1 MIKKMS
7 VLKLQ
12 NITKTYRSGSLAVE
26 ALRGIDL
33 DIERGEFTSIMG
45 ASGSGKSTMMNILG
59 CLDKPTEG
67 VYLLNGQDVS
77 KFKKERL
84 AEVRNRTLGFVFQNF
99 HLLPRTTA
107 LENVE
112 LPLLYSEENL
122 SWKEMHQKAKKAL
135 EIVGLADRADHTPN
149 ELSGGQQQR
158 VAIARALVSEPKLLL
173 ADEPTGNLD
182 SRTSLEIMDLFQELN
197 RNGLTILMVTHE
209 PEIARFTGRI
219 VTLRDGLIR
228 SDKTIEP
235 RSAKQAISEWKDVED
250 IELIN
255 EGY

>member
-1 MIKKMS
+1 MAVAELS
-7 VLKLQ
+7 G
-12 NITKTYRSGSLAVE
+12 ITRVYRSGSLAVE

-33 DIERGEFTSIMG
+33 TVNEGEFTALMG
-45 ASGSGKSTMMNILG
+45 ASGSGKSTMMNIVG
-59 CLDKPTEG
+59 CLDQPTEG
-67 VYLLNGQDVS
+67 TYHLNGEDVS
-77 KFKKERL
+77 QFKKDKL
-84 AEVRNRTLGFVFQNF
+84 AKVRNQTLGFVFQNF

-112 LPLLYSEENL
+112 LPLLYDEKGL
-122 SWKEMHQKAKKAL
+122 TWKQIHDKAKEAL
-135 EIVGLADRADHTPN
+135 DIVGLGDRINHTPN

-158 VAIARALVSEPKLLL
+158 VAIARALVSKPKLLL

-182 SRTSLEIMDLFQELN
+182 SRTSLEIIELFQRLN
-197 RNGLTILMVTHE
+197 GEGLTILMVTHE
-209 PEIARFTGRI
+209 PEVARFTRRI

-228 SDKTIEP
+228 SEKNIEP
-235 RSAKQAISEWKDVED
+235 RNSVEALANWKDEED